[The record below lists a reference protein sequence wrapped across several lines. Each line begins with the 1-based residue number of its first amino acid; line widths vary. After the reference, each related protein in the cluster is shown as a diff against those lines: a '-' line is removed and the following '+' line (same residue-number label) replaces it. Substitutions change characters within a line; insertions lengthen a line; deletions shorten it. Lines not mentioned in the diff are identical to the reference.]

1 VALNAVAQTRV
12 TLAIFDPDPTLPGN
26 LGVNLIT
33 NAAGSPIVADVRF
46 PSQLRTLHAAFG
58 TENYDGYLDSDF
70 SNLVFP
76 DIEFQELSQYA
87 DASNIVTTVTLT
99 PVGNSGATIHEGDV
113 GIDPATRN
121 TVVLAGQ
128 PGDLQFSSLQNT
140 ARPLETFPVLRI
152 FHASSNSDA
161 IDIYMLEPGTPIED
175 ALAPVFAGLPPLFNT
190 GFGGVPEGMRE
201 LTITLQGETTPIS
214 APVIVDLAAGD
225 IADMVVV
232 DTVDPA
238 LVQLVVFDLQ

>member
-1 VALNAVAQTRV
+1 
-12 TLAIFDPDPTLPGN
+12 
-26 LGVNLIT
+26 
-33 NAAGSPIVADVRF
+33 
-46 PSQLRTLHAAFG
+46 
-58 TENYDGYLDSDF
+58 
-70 SNLVFP
+70 
-76 DIEFQELSQYA
+76 
-87 DASNIVTTVTLT
+87 
-99 PVGNSGATIHEGDV
+99 
-113 GIDPATRN
+113 
-121 TVVLAGQ
+121 
-128 PGDLQFSSLQNT
+128 
-140 ARPLETFPVLRI
+140 
-152 FHASSNSDA
+152 
-161 IDIYMLEPGTPIED
+161 MLEPGTPIED